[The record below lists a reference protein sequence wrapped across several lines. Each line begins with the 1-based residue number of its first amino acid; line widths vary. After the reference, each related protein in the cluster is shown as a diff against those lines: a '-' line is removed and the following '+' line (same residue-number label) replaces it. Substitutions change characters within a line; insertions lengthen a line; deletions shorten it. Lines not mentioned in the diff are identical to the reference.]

1 MSSPPSV
8 VVVHSSSPRR
18 DYEILVSVLPRR
30 FQPEATTGDGGSTNS
45 TSNNT
50 NNTRQQLTTPRT
62 TNASVSTTNQN
73 QNRQKF
79 SLVAAS
85 ESKRWDTILVLPN
98 PTTISPN
105 NNRTNAKVYANA
117 DGNGNGSVR
126 VGVTV
131 TDDLEFETVP
141 LTTSTT
147 NSNSKVYRT
156 NAPSVAAVTSFASL
170 ILDSKDE
177 LRSMAEL
184 VSEREGLAVIEK
196 KIEVNIN
203 NDNSGS
209 KTSSIPLAK
218 FVLPGG
224 CLVTLSTATS
234 WTSQEARRLTTEF
247 MTAIIPMSPQSQTG
261 SLSGSVSTSKSRVMR
276 RTLSMP
282 DMIPPMVTTNHRRNN
297 INIIPTL
304 ETKVLSF
311 GGNYQPFPLNAETP
325 IPIETELFS
334 GNLLLICRPTT
345 DPAKVDPYWNERIFS
360 KKKRRVIMQLQGKL
374 KYTPTGTVFAGMEI
388 SDPMK
393 LGLIANGLCNLI
405 LKLVRG
411 FNPALHY
418 SFGSSAERAHICF
431 PASTFWETFVVTPPG
446 ETPPAMGEI
455 DFESGE
461 TAEMAAAR
469 KSNKTKIDWNTQDTY
484 SMSFYSMFVDFPTW
498 SIVSLPTG
506 RDVSLQT
513 FWGNSFARI
522 VLYEVDNGKH
532 QRNDTKQQQHSIL
545 NTRYL
550 LGVELKALAENGV
563 AALAS
568 RSSAALLEENDGSEE
583 EDGDETSE
591 SQWGS
596 EMGGEESISSTLG
609 DMALM
614 PAFDE
619 EDDDDDDEVDTSLF
633 FDTIESLPGGDGTS
647 SVDATP
653 IDMFSASSHNTLL
666 SIIDTFCPCWIEMF
680 SRRGKYAMLYAF
692 CGTKKPG
699 RPLFR
704 TADMAGELLRGN
716 REEDAEVD
724 ERFSHRVSTTERN
737 RRIFGFKYAEA
748 HTTDNSNKA
757 QLRRFHKIQCRYDFV
772 FLKRSEP
779 TATKVTGDKS
789 GIVARALSDRHWK
802 EERVI
807 LIGESG
813 ELLFHHVGGSKI
825 HFRITLSSVIN
836 VSPLANGSDLVPLP
850 SYFYL
855 QIETFVR
862 VTILMFSSQE
872 ERDSWVET
880 LETIRRDRSTRL
892 YASELLQ
899 FEIPTDEFL
908 SKSTMWN
915 CQKRKLLNFRRYSF
929 RTPRS
934 KPPEETLQLA
944 ERALAKV
951 LTLKPKG
958 ANDSDLR
965 EFLDCAAALK
975 EADAHSLNEEE
986 KCAFFL
992 NIYHI
997 MIMHSY
1003 IILGPPASG
1012 SEWISYFNNIAYQ
1025 CSDDIFSLAE
1035 LEHNIIRA
1043 KMSFP
1048 SNFLS
1053 RFVLP
1058 KSQYHFAL
1066 ARPDFRLNF
1075 ALNSGS
1081 LSMPTSVVPVY
1092 RAALLNEQ
1100 LNSITKDFVGYTVY
1114 VRPNKGKNDVQV
1126 SLPRLCQWFAEDFGP
1141 NASASDVV
1149 VAIEPYLSNEKRDD
1163 LYLIWNS
1170 KKKIY
1175 DIGIFGVKY
1184 LPFNYE
1190 CRFLTASI
1198 E

>member
-8 VVVHSSSPRR
+8 VVVHSSSPRQ
-18 DYEILVSVLPRR
+18 DYEILLSVLPLR
-30 FQPEATTGDGGSTNS
+30 FQPKATSDDGGSNIS
-45 TSNNT
+45 TAN
-50 NNTRQQLTTPRT
+50 
-62 TNASVSTTNQN
+62 NASASASTANENRQTFSIVASSESSSSKRFDKNQN
-73 QNRQKF
+73 PR
-79 SLVAAS
+79 
-85 ESKRWDTILVLPN
+85 ETILILPN
-98 PTTISPN
+98 PTTMISPN
-105 NNRTNAKVYANA
+105 NNINANTNTNI
-117 DGNGNGSVR
+117 DGNGSVR

-141 LTTSTT
+141 LTRSTIH
-147 NSNSKVYRT
+147 RT
-156 NAPSVAAVTSFASL
+156 NALSVDAVTSFASL
-170 ILDSKDE
+170 ILGSKDE

-184 VSEREGLAVIEK
+184 VSEQEGLAVIEK
-196 KIEVNIN
+196 KIKVNSS
-203 NDNSGS
+203 NDNS
-209 KTSSIPLAK
+209 SSIPLAK

-224 CLVTLSTATS
+224 CLVTLSIAPS
-234 WTSQEARRLTTEF
+234 WTSQEAIRLTTEF
-247 MTAIIPMSPQSQTG
+247 MTAIIPKPPQSK
-261 SLSGSVSTSKSRVMR
+261 SGSVSTSKSTAMR

-282 DMIPPMVTTNHRRNN
+282 DMIPPMVTTNQRRGS

-304 ETKVLSF
+304 ESKVLSF
-311 GGNYQPFPLNAETP
+311 GGNYQPFPLNSETP
-325 IPIETELFS
+325 LPIETELFS
-334 GNLLLICRPTT
+334 GSLLLICRPAT

-360 KKKRRVIMQLQGKL
+360 KKKRRVILQLQGKL

-418 SFGSSAERAHICF
+418 SFGNSAEKAHICF
-431 PASTFWETFVVTPPG
+431 PASTFFETFVVTPPG
-446 ETPPAMGEI
+446 ATPPAMGEI

-461 TAEMAAAR
+461 TPEMAAAR
-469 KSNKTKIDWNTQDTY
+469 KANTTKIDWNTQDTY

-498 SIVSLPTG
+498 SIVSMPVG

-522 VLYEVDNGKH
+522 VLYEVNNGKENTKKE
-532 QRNDTKQQQHSIL
+532 QRHSIL

-550 LGVELKALAENGV
+550 LGVELKALTENGA

-568 RSSAALLEENDGSEE
+568 PSNIALLEQNDGSD
-583 EDGDETSE
+583 EDDETSE

-596 EMGGEESISSTLG
+596 EMGGEESILSSLG

-619 EDDDDDDEVDTSLF
+619 EDDDDEALF
-633 FDTIESLPGGDGTS
+633 YDTIQSLPGGDGS
-647 SVDATP
+647 SSGDATSM
-653 IDMFSASSHNTLL
+653 DMFSVSSHNTLL

-680 SRRGKYAMLYAF
+680 SKRGKYTMMYAF
-692 CGTKKPG
+692 CGTKTNG

-724 ERFSHRVSTTERN
+724 ERFSHRISTTERN
-737 RRIFGFKYAEA
+737 RRIFGLKYAEA
-748 HTTDNSNKA
+748 HTTEKANKA
-757 QLRRFHKIQCRYDFV
+757 QLRRFHKIQCRYDAV
-772 FLKRSEP
+772 FLKRREP
-779 TATKVTGDKS
+779 TPNKVTADKS

-802 EERVI
+802 EERMI

-825 HFRITLSSVIN
+825 HFRITLSSVIK

-862 VTILMFSSQE
+862 VTILMFSSEE
-872 ERDSWVET
+872 ERDSWIEV

-892 YASELLQ
+892 YATELLQ
-899 FEIPTDEFL
+899 FEIPVDEFL
-908 SKSTMWN
+908 SKSTMWS

-951 LTLKPKG
+951 LALKPKG

-965 EFLDCAAALK
+965 EFLDCAASLK

-992 NIYHI
+992 NVYHI

-1043 KMSFP
+1043 KMSYP

-1075 ALNSGS
+1075 VLNSGS
-1081 LSMPTSVVPVY
+1081 LSMPSSVVPVY
-1092 RAALLNEQ
+1092 RAASLNEQ

-1114 VRPNKGKNDVQV
+1114 VRHKGKNDVQV

-1141 NASASDVV
+1141 NASASDVI
-1149 VAIEPYLSNEKRDD
+1149 VAVNPYLSNEKRED
-1163 LYLIWNS
+1163 LSLIWNS
-1170 KKKIY
+1170 KKKTY

-1190 CRFLTASI
+1190 CRFLTAST